1 MEIKVKLYGTLGKDL
16 AGHDPTHGLTCDLP
30 EGSSIFDLIESL
42 NIPRQKVGIIS
53 VDGNLVKDSHVL
65 EKGSFVRLYRPIFGG

>member
-1 MEIKVKLYGTLGKDL
+1 MYGTLGKDL
-16 AGHDPTHGLTCDLP
+16 ADHDSAHGMTCDLT
-30 EGSSIFDLIESL
+30 EGSSILDLIESL
-42 NIPRQKVGIIS
+42 NISRQKVGIIS